1 MISFISTQK
10 GLNKQFIAKFERFD
24 ALNEKVDH
32 LTREIVAIK
41 NHIQEKKNEESI
53 KYVQDI
59 IDRSWEILQQI
70 KDKEKESIMVVEEK
84 EVEEVKMLSDNIKVP
99 LLDLD
104 KCSLNELINILQNFA
119 NDPSLNVHKTS
130 FGSYVANHV
139 IKEKIQR
146 YNNEAMI
153 GTHDTPA
160 SILDIWKTCNL
171 PRQKFFAW
179 LLMNMRLNT
188 KDLMTRKNF

>member
-10 GLNKQFIAKFERFD
+10 GLNKEFIAKFERFD
-24 ALNEKVDH
+24 TLNEKVDH

-59 IDRSWEILQQI
+59 IDRSWEILHQI

-104 KCSLNELINILQNFA
+104 KCSLNELINILQSFA
-119 NDPSLNVHKTS
+119 DDPSFNVHQTS
-130 FGSYVANHV
+130 FGSYIANHV
-139 IKEKIQR
+139 IK
-146 YNNEAMI
+146 
-153 GTHDTPA
+153 
-160 SILDIWKTCNL
+160 
-171 PRQKFFAW
+171 
-179 LLMNMRLNT
+179 
-188 KDLMTRKNF
+188 